1 MKKSLVFKAVAL
13 LLVLVFAFS
22 LVGCNNKSAGG
33 DDPAPSGDAAPTE
46 PIKIGVVGSKTGPLS
61 AYHQQFMRGF
71 ELGLEHVTDG
81 TNKIAGRDVI
91 IFEEDDESKADV
103 AKDKVVRL
111 LEEENVDFIVGVE
124 SSTNAIAVAPLAEE
138 YKKIFIIDPAVADG
152 IIGAS
157 WNKYIFKSGRSS
169 GQDAAAS
176 AAAIAK
182 PGVKIATLGQDNAF
196 GRDGCAAFK
205 REAEKLGATV
215 IHEEY
220 APLTAT
226 DWTPNLQKIVAAKP
240 DYLWIVWAG
249 TLTPWQQI
257 ADLKITEKGIKLSSG
272 VPDQAALPFM
282 ERAVGMIGM
291 CVYHPNLPQTAEAKK
306 IHDWL
311 VDEHQKRFD
320 GMMPDLFTPSG
331 YNVISA
337 IKTAV
342 EKNNGST
349 NADELIP
356 IMEGMEF
363 PTPKGTFQFRK
374 EDHLALQPLYVV
386 ELVMGEKT
394 PEPKLIRELT
404 NEETAPPIMNNR

>member
-1 MKKSLVFKAVAL
+1 MRKSFTCKVVAL
-13 LLVLVFAFS
+13 LIIFMLIFT
-22 LVGCNNKSAGG
+22 LVGCGGNSAEQQ
-33 DDPAPSGDAAPTE
+33 PEEKIE
-46 PIKIGVVGSKTGPLS
+46 PIKIGIVGSKTGPLN
-61 AYHQQFMRGF
+61 AYHKQFMRGL
-71 ELGLEHVTDG
+71 ELGLQHVTGG
-81 TNKIAGRDVI
+81 TKKIADREI
-91 IFEEDDESKADV
+91 LFFEEDDESKADV
-103 AKDKVVRL
+103 AKQKAIKL
-111 LEEENVDFIVGVE
+111 LEEDEVDFIVGVE

-220 APLTAT
+220 VPTTAT
-226 DWTPNLQKIVAAKP
+226 DFTPNLMKIVDSKP
-240 DYLWIVWAG
+240 EYLWIVWAG

-257 ADLKITEKGIKLSSG
+257 ADLKITDKGIKLSSG

-282 ERAVGMIGM
+282 DKAVGMIGM
-291 CVYHPNLPQTAEAKK
+291 CVYHPNLPQSAEARKV
-306 IHDWL
+306 HDWL
-311 VDEHQKRFD
+311 VEEHQKRFD
-320 GMMPDLFTPSG
+320 GEMPDLFTPSG

-356 IMEGMEF
+356 IMEGMSF
-363 PTPKGTFQFRK
+363 PTPKGTFTFRK

-386 ELVMGEKT
+386 ELVMGKEM
-394 PEPKLIRELT
+394 PEPKLIRELSP
-404 NEETAPPIMNNR
+404 EDTAPPIMNGR